1 MPLMLAPLQRS
12 ADAARPK
19 ERDGRGVTAL
29 AHFLD

>member
-1 MPLMLAPLQRS
+1 MLAPLQRS